1 MIEFLGST
9 STLFSLAA
17 EFLKTRKEQAGSL
30 NADDFRNWLEREAF
44 PLLLQNSDQ
53 LLASVIAMKAQNTEQ
68 YQTMIGLLTKL
79 QDSIS
84 SKSNNRFLNDRHW
97 QILTVLSEAFGGN
110 PIEFSKIA
118 ESIEI
123 DAPEL
128 KKALGL
134 LDELGLAKVLWAT
147 QCSAARITSKGYLKS
162 KLRDAPEESHS
173 SLASVLAC
181 LPCETGSIRL
191 GVLASTANV
200 PVQFVH
206 ALLDVWCARNL
217 LSFEDNAGSLEY
229 ATVRRVKQLL
239 FEETYNQNLA
249 VLTES

>member
-30 NADDFRNWLEREAF
+30 NADDFRNWLEREVF

-53 LLASVIAMKAQNTEQ
+53 LLASVISMKAQNTEQ

-84 SKSNNRFLNDRHW
+84 PKSNNRFLNDRHW
-97 QILTVLSEAFGGN
+97 QILTVLSVAFGGN
-110 PIEFSKIA
+110 PIEVSKIA

-123 DAPEL
+123 DALEL
-128 KKALGL
+128 KRALGL
-134 LDELGLAKVLWAT
+134 LEELGLAKVLSAT
-147 QCSAARITSKGYLKS
+147 QRSAARTTSKGYLKS
-162 KLRDAPEESHS
+162 SLRSAPEESNS
-173 SLASVLAC
+173 ALARVLAC
-181 LPCETGSIRL
+181 LPRETGSIRL
-191 GVLASTANV
+191 GTLASTANV
-200 PVQFVH
+200 SVQFLH
-206 ALLDVWCARNL
+206 ALLDVWGARNL
-217 LSFEDNAGSLEY
+217 LSFENNAGSPEH
-229 ATVRRVKQLL
+229 ATVRRVKHML
-239 FEETYNQNLA
+239 FEETFNQDLA